1 MPADTLSLAGKT
13 ALVTGSGRETGIG
26 AAIARAF
33 ARNGASV
40 AIHYVSE
47 DSKARAEK
55 VALDISKEFGT
66 KATVVQ
72 GGIENEE
79 TAKRMV
85 EQVLKVL
92 GVDHI
97 DILGMAFRR
106 DVNAHETDRPCILV
120 NNAGAARNTP
130 LLEVKQEQLEYEFSV
145 NVFGVVYMT
154 QAVVG
159 VGRMPKGG
167 RIINIGSI
175 ASKMLI
181 SPPVYSASKAAM
193 DALTTLWAGELGK
206 SHGITVNTLAP
217 GPIPTDMS
225 KEYLV
230 APDGSPTALQLSMYE
245 QTRAA
250 NRLGSVEDL
259 ADATLLL
266 VSEKSRWITAQFISV
281 SGGVTGTM

>member
-1 MPADTLSLAGKT
+1 MSADTLSLAGKT

-26 AAIARAF
+26 AGIARAL

-55 VALDISKEFGT
+55 VAIDIKKRG
-66 KATVVQ
+66 V
-72 GGIENEE
+72 ENYD
-79 TAKRMV
+79 TAKNMV
-85 EQVLKVL
+85 EQILKAF

-97 DILGMAFRR
+97 DIL
-106 DVNAHETDRPCILV
+106 V
-120 NNAGAARNTP
+120 NNAAAARNTS

-145 NVFGVVYMT
+145 NVFGVIYMT

-167 RIINIGSI
+167 RIVNIGSI
-175 ASKMLI
+175 ASKVLI
-181 SPPVYSASKAAM
+181 PPPVYGATKAAM

-206 SHGITVNTLAP
+206 SRGITVNTLAP
-217 GPIPTDMS
+217 GPVSTDMS
-225 KEYLV
+225 KGLLF

-281 SGGVTGTM
+281 SGGITGTM

>member
-1 MPADTLSLAGKT
+1 MSADTLSLAGKT

-26 AAIARAF
+26 AGIARAL

-55 VALDISKEFGT
+55 VAIDIKKEFGT
-66 KATVVQ
+66 KTTVVQ
-72 GGIENEE
+72 GGVENYD
-79 TAKRMV
+79 TAKNMV
-85 EQVLKVL
+85 EKILKAFS
-92 GVDHI
+92 VDHI
-97 DILGMAFRR
+97 DIL
-106 DVNAHETDRPCILV
+106 V
-120 NNAGAARNTP
+120 NNAAAARNTS

-145 NVFGVVYMT
+145 NVFGVIYMT

-159 VGRMPKGG
+159 IGRMPKGG
-167 RIINIGSI
+167 RIVNIGSI
-175 ASKMLI
+175 ASKVLVP
-181 SPPVYSASKAAM
+181 PPVYGATKAAM

-206 SHGITVNTLAP
+206 SRGITVNTLAP
-217 GPIPTDMS
+217 GPVPTDMS
-225 KEYLV
+225 KDILF

-281 SGGVTGTM
+281 SGGITGTM

>member
-1 MPADTLSLAGKT
+1 MAPDTLSLAGKT

-26 AAIARAF
+26 AAIARAL

-40 AIHYVSE
+40 AIHHVSE
-47 DSKARAEK
+47 ASKARAEK
-55 VALDISKEFGT
+55 VAKDIEEEFGT
-66 KATVVQ
+66 KTTIVQ
-72 GGIENEE
+72 GGVENYE
-79 TAKRMV
+79 TAKSMV
-85 EQVLKVL
+85 EQVLKAF

-97 DILGMAFRR
+97 DIL
-106 DVNAHETDRPCILV
+106 V
-120 NNAGAARNTP
+120 NNAAAARNTT
-130 LLEVKQEQLEYEFSV
+130 LMEVKQDQLEYEFSV
-145 NVFGVVYMT
+145 NVFGVIYMT

-175 ASKMLI
+175 ASKLLV
-181 SPPVYSASKAAM
+181 PPAVYSTTKAAM

-206 SHGITVNTLAP
+206 SHGITVNTIAP
-217 GPIPTDMS
+217 GPVPTDMS
-225 KEYLV
+225 RDYLV
-230 APDGSPTALQLSMYE
+230 APDGSPTPMQRSMYE

-281 SGGVTGTM
+281 SGGITGTM

>member
-85 EQVLKVL
+85 EQILKDL
-92 GVDHI
+92 GVDRI
-97 DILGMAFRR
+97 D
-106 DVNAHETDRPCILV
+106 ILV

-159 VGRMPKGG
+159 VGRMPKSG

>member
-1 MPADTLSLAGKT
+1 MTADTLSLAGKT

-26 AAIARAF
+26 AAISRAF

-40 AIHYVSE
+40 AIHYVSD

-55 VALDISKEFGT
+55 VATDISKEFGT
-66 KATVVQ
+66 KTTVVQ
-72 GGIENEE
+72 GAVENSD
-79 TAKRMV
+79 TAKNMV
-85 EQVLKVL
+85 EHILKAFDVE
-92 GVDHI
+92 HI
-97 DILGMAFRR
+97 D
-106 DVNAHETDRPCILV
+106 ILV
-120 NNAGAARNTP
+120 NNAAAARNTP
-130 LLEVKQEQLEYEFSV
+130 LMDVKKEQLEYEFAV
-145 NVFGVVYMT
+145 NVFGMIYMT
-154 QAVVG
+154 QAIVG

-175 ASKMLI
+175 ASKVLI
-181 SPPVYSASKAAM
+181 PPPVYSATKAAM
-193 DALTTLWAGELGK
+193 DAMTTLWAGELGK

-217 GPIPTDMS
+217 GPVPTDMA
-225 KEYLV
+225 KAYLV
-230 APDGSPTALQLSMYE
+230 APDGSPTPLQLSMYE

>member
-26 AAIARAF
+26 AGIARAL

-55 VALDISKEFGT
+55 VAISINKEFGT
-66 KATVVQ
+66 KTTIVK
-72 GGIENEE
+72 GGVENYD
-79 TAKRMV
+79 TAKNMV
-85 EQVLKVL
+85 EQILKAFSVN
-92 GVDHI
+92 HI
-97 DILGMAFRR
+97 D
-106 DVNAHETDRPCILV
+106 ILV
-120 NNAGAARNTP
+120 NNAATARKTS
-130 LLEVKQEQLEYEFSV
+130 LLEVKQEHLEYEFAI
-145 NVFGVVYMT
+145 NVFGVIYMT

-159 VGRMPKGG
+159 IGRMPKGG
-167 RIINIGSI
+167 RIVNIGSI
-175 ASKMLI
+175 SSKLLVP
-181 SPPVYSASKAAM
+181 PPVYSATKAAM

-206 SHGITVNTLAP
+206 SRGITVNTLAP
-217 GPIPTDMS
+217 GPVPTDMA
-225 KEYLV
+225 KDILF
-230 APDGSPTALQLSMYE
+230 APDGSPTAFQLSMYE

-281 SGGVTGTM
+281 SGGITGT